1 MQKLKKQQL
10 KTLKHLLKHNQ
21 IFFKIKRTAL
31 HSHELQRS
39 FFGSPDMSA
48 VCQKKMKEDNP
59 SDSPQSE

>member
-21 IFFKIKRTAL
+21 IFFKIKKTAL

-39 FFGSPDMSA
+39 FLGTLGMS
-48 VCQKKMKEDNP
+48 VV
-59 SDSPQSE
+59 

>member
-21 IFFKIKRTAL
+21 IFSKSKELRCTR
-31 HSHELQRS
+31 HELQRS

-59 SDSPQSE
+59 SESPQSE